1 MTPPSIAAWSG
12 IGGFLVQPKM
22 SSVFVIVVH
31 VVGEESFQVAFV
43 QSDDGVEQVASATA
57 DPALDV
63 QIVGG
68 VGVSGAASADQ
79 DESSHN
85 SRTSETGYNGA
96 EIASWK
102 SRSHILRYRAPGRK
116 AESTTRYSSCLCA
129 GTRSRPTCSCTA
141 VRNDCGSAGSHFN

>member
-12 IGGFLVQPKM
+12 IGGFLVQPKI

-43 QSDDGVEQVASATA
+43 QSDDVVEQVASATA

-85 SRTSETGYNGA
+85 SRTNETGYNGA
-96 EIASWK
+96 VFEIK
-102 SRSHILRYRAPGRK
+102 RK
-116 AESTTRYSSCLCA
+116 
-129 GTRSRPTCSCTA
+129 
-141 VRNDCGSAGSHFN
+141 F